1 MVKVFKKDNLNLVL
15 KLIRAIKELV
25 VDQLFIIVITN
36 YEGNL
41 IELSL
46 KTDWNNYLLVL
57 SVVLKLITEIYVYF
71 LLIKNIRDLIKI
83 YLE

>member
-1 MVKVFKKDNLNLVL
+1 VVKVFKKDNLNLVL